1 MTESNSLRLKNSIF
15 AKNCVFAIN
24 QQNMHLQ
31 IRQANIGYDKTL
43 ISNAH
48 ADLKL
53 GDVCLLIGNNGV
65 GKTTLIKS
73 ILHQVSLQNG
83 EILIGQKNIK
93 KLSVKEIAENIAVV
107 FSKSDVPQHYTVE
120 DLISLGKYIYYPFY
134 FELKKEDR
142 DEVTHIIDQLD
153 LNQYKHTLLKNLSD
167 GNLQKAFIGRAI
179 TQNSPVIILDEP
191 TTHLDEKNKLITL
204 KTLRKL
210 AKEQQKII
218 LFSSHDWRLAKE
230 FADKIWYVKDHQL
243 FSGIVEDILL
253 HHEELTNV
261 SLFQVN
267 ESFVPPTITAPPV
280 HKEMLFSLLQKNFE
294 KDLSSLHFE
303 FKDGFWEIL
312 TSTSKQ
318 QYQSFEE
325 IVNSLR
331 NIHQY

>member
-1 MTESNSLRLKNSIF
+1 
-15 AKNCVFAIN
+15 
-24 QQNMHLQ
+24 MHLE

-43 ISNAH
+43 ISNAS

-73 ILHQVSLQNG
+73 VLHQVSLLSG
-83 EILIGQKNIK
+83 EISIGQKNIK

-107 FSKSDVPQHYTVE
+107 FSKSNVPQHYTVE

-142 DEVTHIIDQLD
+142 DEVAHIIDELD
-153 LNQYKHTLLKNLSD
+153 LSQYKYTLLKNLSD

-179 TQNSPVIILDEP
+179 AQNSPVIILDEP
-191 TTHLDEKNKLITL
+191 TTHLDEKNKLIIL
-204 KTLRKL
+204 KTLRRL
-210 AKEQQKII
+210 AKEQHKII

-230 FADKIWYVKDHQL
+230 FADKIWYVKDNQL
-243 FSGIVEDILL
+243 FSGIVEDVLL
-253 HHEELTNV
+253 QHDELTNV

-267 ESFVPPTITAPPV
+267 ENFVPPSIEAPQV
-280 HKEMLFSLLQKNFE
+280 HKEMLYSLLQKNFE

-303 FKDGFWEIL
+303 YNNGFWEIL
-312 TSTSKQ
+312 TDNSKQ
-318 QYQSFEE
+318 QYESFEE
-325 IVNSLR
+325 IVDFIR
-331 NIHQY
+331 NIH